1 MIISKKG
8 RIAVAVCAACL
19 VGVGSV
25 AWASDPY
32 KVTAEVFSDTGSLS
46 DLSNI
51 TMGESLMWKENF
63 TSGFN
68 YGLSG
73 SRHSNGRYSYGGS
86 VGYGWAIKSFS
97 PYVDL
102 SLHSNP
108 VGTQSTRSTYVGYD
122 VGVGYDFTHRVS
134 ASVELDNIDIHK
146 RDALSLGA
154 TYAVTPHISLGADV
168 SKNLAVSGSGF
179 DMKIGYAF

>member
-1 MIISKKG
+1 MMISKKC
-8 RIAVAVCAACL
+8 RVAVAVCAACW

-32 KVTAEVFSDTGSLS
+32 KVTAEAFSDTGSLN
-46 DLSNI
+46 DLSNM

-73 SRHSNGRYSYGGS
+73 AHHSNGRYSYGGS

-102 SLHSNP
+102 SLNSNP

-122 VGVGYDFTHRVS
+122 VGVGYALTHRVS
-134 ASVELDNIDIHK
+134 ASVELDNIDVHK
-146 RDALSLGA
+146 RDALGLGT
-154 TYAVTPHISLGADV
+154 TYAVTPKISLGADV
-168 SKNLAVSGSGF
+168 KKNLAVSGSGF
-179 DMKIGYAF
+179 DVKMAYAF